1 MEDYSV
7 LLFYTRLKGLQ
18 LGKAIPDVQLKFIFW
33 KGLKLVLREEFEKD
47 KVELKQYTTLNEF
60 KKQLFELNHV

>member
-1 MEDYSV
+1 
-7 LLFYTRLKGLQ
+7 LQ
-18 LGKAIPDVQLKFIFW
+18 LGTAIPDVQLKFIFW

-60 KKQLFELNHV
+60 KKQLFELKHV